1 MPSEYDGALNYKNII
16 CDGDDD
22 VVVAVAV
29 EA

>member
-22 VVVAVAV
+22 VVVVAV